1 MARRAISKPRSTR
14 ELGVPGIDPLE
25 ASLSIREECGKPL
38 GNEGVEWLIAEIKEK
53 VCQKDAIFS
62 LPMMASMAA
71 MQPDGRYHTARFMTG
86 DEFAFTGLR
95 LGKRDQLIFEFKP
108 IDPGHK
114 QVEANEDKVFGHFP
128 GLEEQVVTA
137 LGLEA
142 KQRGIT
148 VAGSC
153 NRKQHRRG

>member
-1 MARRAISKPRSTR
+1 MARSRKPRPIEERFPIEPS
-14 ELGVPGIDPLE
+14 ELVDR
-25 ASLSIREECGKPL
+25 APL

-62 LPMMASMAA
+62 LPMMANLAA

-137 LGLEA
+137 LGNECKSFHDLDD
-142 KQRGIT
+142 KGSFLGKSILT
-148 VAGSC
+148 V
-153 NRKQHRRG
+153 Q

>member
-1 MARRAISKPRSTR
+1 MARSRKPRPIEERFPIEPS
-14 ELGVPGIDPLE
+14 ELVDR
-25 ASLSIREECGKPL
+25 APL

-62 LPMMASMAA
+62 LPMMANLAA

-114 QVEANEDKVFGHFP
+114 QVEANEDKVSDTS
-128 GLEEQVVTA
+128 LA
-137 LGLEA
+137 LRS
-142 KQRGIT
+142 K
-148 VAGSC
+148 SS
-153 NRKQHRRG
+153 RRSATNASHSMILMTKAVF